1 MHSDPTAKLS
11 HANDKVVGQ
20 WNVVQDWSANGGNTK
35 GRVVMLLFRI
45 AHLLRRGPV
54 WLRPLALL
62 YGPFYRVGVEW
73 LMGIE
78 LPWKTVVGEGLRL
91 DHGVGLVIN
100 DHAIIGRN
108 CHLRQSTTIG
118 HKQRKDGSFSGA
130 PVLEDHVNVG
140 ANVVIIGEIRVGSGA
155 AIGAGS
161 VVVKDVPPHSTVAG
175 NPAKV
180 ISLSPSSRE
189 EGYC

>member
-1 MHSDPTAKLS
+1 MGNKFSIF
-11 HANDKVVGQ
+11 
-20 WNVVQDWSANGGNTK
+20 QDWSANGGNAK

-45 AHLLRRGPV
+45 AHLLRCGPA

-100 DHAIIGRN
+100 DHAIIGG
-108 CHLRQSTTIG
+108 LRL
-118 HKQRKDGSFSGA
+118 RLA
-130 PVLEDHVNVG
+130 PLPLPFL
-140 ANVVIIGEIRVGSGA
+140 IA
-155 AIGAGS
+155 AQG
-161 VVVKDVPPHSTVAG
+161 P
-175 NPAKV
+175 
-180 ISLSPSSRE
+180 
-189 EGYC
+189 